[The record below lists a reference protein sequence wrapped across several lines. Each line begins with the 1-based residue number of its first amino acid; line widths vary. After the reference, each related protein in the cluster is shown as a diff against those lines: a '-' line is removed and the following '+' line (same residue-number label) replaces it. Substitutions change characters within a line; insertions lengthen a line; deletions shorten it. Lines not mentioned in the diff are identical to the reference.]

1 MKKRKKLFRRS
12 FSTNMLEYSALQ
24 ELIKEDANIILLD
37 VRNILE
43 FETGHLLGAL
53 NIPLSELEEKVE
65 LLIANKGQII
75 VVYCNSGVKSKIA
88 SEMLI
93 EMGYI
98 NVYELKG
105 GLDCI

>member
-1 MKKRKKLFRRS
+1 M
-12 FSTNMLEYSALQ
+12 
-24 ELIKEDANIILLD
+24 LD

-65 LLIANKGQII
+65 LLIPNKGQII

-105 GLDCI
+105 GLDAI

>member
-105 GLDCI
+105 GLDAI